1 MLKDQLAKM
10 LANQEPVVKEVIQRV
25 LALEQANISF
35 ERPHLKNDI
44 DQIIDVAAKRLLERE
59 ETER

>member
-10 LANQEPVVKEVIQRV
+10 LSNQEPSVKEVIQRV
-25 LALEQANISF
+25 VALEQANISS

-44 DQIIDVAAKRLLERE
+44 DRIIDVAAKRLLERE
-59 ETER
+59 EIER